1 MLSSLTT
8 NLFTPNRIARFD
20 RYAPVGLALLLILP
34 FSAQAATVQATANAS
49 GHEAWLTNSQP
60 SQQISQ
66 IDERTTAGKV
76 NATAAGLGFSA
87 AASASAD
94 FGVLNASVSG
104 SGSAPDEF
112 HFSGVGQ
119 PSASASFADTLTIN
133 TPTVAG
139 GPGVLHARLD
149 ISSQFNCSG
158 ASCGVHSDLQVG
170 SAAFAPANFAR
181 VLQFQSGP
189 TLNLNVVVT
198 GVNSNP
204 VASGPGAVNGQ
215 FDLTIPF
222 FFGSPVD
229 LRMALNIAASGAGN
243 TGSGSGV
250 GSVSN
255 AVSWAGI
262 TGVTDAGGN
271 PVNFT
276 VSSASG
282 TNYLGSL
289 APTAVPLPP
298 ALWLLASAL
307 AGMGLIG
314 RRKTAHDA

>member
-34 FSAQAATVQATANAS
+34 FSAQAASVQATANAS
-49 GHEAWLTNSQP
+49 GREAWQNLP
-60 SQQISQ
+60 PPQISQ

-94 FGVLNASVSG
+94 FGLLKASVSG

-119 PSASASFADTLTIN
+119 PSASASFADTLTLN
-133 TPTVAG
+133 TPSVAG

-158 ASCGVHSDLQVG
+158 ASCGVTSDLQVG
-170 SAAFAPANFAR
+170 SAAFAPTNFAR
-181 VLQFQSGP
+181 FLQFQSGA
-189 TLNLNVVVT
+189 TLNLNVIVT

-204 VASGPGAVNGQ
+204 VESGPGAVNGQ

-229 LRMALNIAASGAGN
+229 LQMALNISAFGAGN
-243 TGSGSGV
+243 TGSGSGL

-271 PVNFT
+271 PVSFT

>member
-34 FSAQAATVQATANAS
+34 FSTQAASVQATANAS
-49 GHEAWLTNSQP
+49 GREAFQSFPVPPLV
-60 SQQISQ
+60 SQ
-66 IDERTTAGKV
+66 IDERNTAGNV
-76 NATAAGLGFSA
+76 NAAAAGLGF
-87 AASASAD
+87 AASASASSD
-94 FGVLNASVSG
+94 FGMLKASVSG

-112 HFSGVGQ
+112 HLSGGGL
-119 PSASASFADTLTIN
+119 PSASAAFADTLTLS
-133 TPTVAG
+133 TPSVAVG
-139 GPGVLHARLD
+139 QGFLHARLD
-149 ISSQFNCSG
+149 ISSQLTCGGANCS
-158 ASCGVHSDLQVG
+158 VNSDLHVG
-170 SAAFAPANFAR
+170 SAVFAPTNFAR
-181 VLQFQSGP
+181 VLQFKSIPTNPLNIDVIGLNYSPGSGG
-189 TLNLNVVVT
+189 TG
-198 GVNSNP
+198 GVNG
-204 VASGPGAVNGQ
+204 V

-229 LRMALNIAASGAGN
+229 LRLALNISASGAGN
-243 TGSGSGV
+243 IGSGSGF

-255 AVSWAGI
+255 VVYWAGI
-262 TGVTDAGGN
+262 TGVTDVAGN
-271 PVNFT
+271 PIDFT

-282 TNYLGSL
+282 TNYFGSL

-314 RRKTAHDA
+314 RRKPADDA